1 MINREYENL
10 KFKRTY
16 IGGSERKELEIFKQ
30 VQNVNGICDW
40 IEYKR
45 ILFPYFEDVIHVAFS
60 RAYITRILSV
70 VFLAISFLFGFFH
83 FNILTILTLSLSILS
98 RSLFFIFD
106 RKTIQALRSYDLS
119 FDIVKNEI
127 KKSTGLEI

>member
-16 IGGSERKELEIFKQ
+16 TGGSKRKELEIFKQ
-30 VQNVNGICDW
+30 VQNSDGNCDW
-40 IEYKR
+40 IEYRR

-60 RAYITRILSV
+60 RAYITRILSA
-70 VFLAISFLFGFFH
+70 VFLAISFLFGIVNFTV
-83 FNILTILTLSLSILS
+83 LTILILSLSVLL
-98 RSLFFIFD
+98 RFLFFNFE
-106 RKTIQALRSYDLS
+106 RKTKQALRSYDLS
-119 FDIVKNEI
+119 LNIVKNEI